1 MISNRATKLIL
12 KAGGVVML
20 CGATAFAQSTANPSE
35 QNNMSGQNPNPSMSA
50 NSSKQASR
58 SDKKFAEK
66 AYVGSMAEIELG
78 QLAAQKGNAE
88 DVKQFGEK
96 MVTDHTTLNDQL
108 KPIAEQLGVTL
119 PTELP
124 RKEQA
129 LKNKLQS
136 QSGEQFDQTYI
147 KAMVKD
153 HNKDLHAFR
162 REAQKGHDP
171 QLKDF
176 ASNGATVVQ
185 EHLNL
190 AEQMAQKH
198 NVKTKG
204 MRHGSAQTPS
214 TSTY

>member
-1 MISNRATKLIL
+1 MISNRATKLVL
-12 KAGGVVML
+12 KAGGVVLL
-20 CGATAFAQSTANPSE
+20 CGATAFAQSTANPSG
-35 QNNMSGQNPNPSMSA
+35 QNNMTGQNPNSSMSA
-50 NSSKQASR
+50 NSSHASR
-58 SDKKFAEK
+58 SDKKFAKK

-96 MVTDHTTLNDQL
+96 MVTDHTRLNEQL
-108 KPIAEQLGVTL
+108 KPIAQQIGVTL

-124 RKEQA
+124 SKEQA

-136 QSGEQFDQTYI
+136 QSGDQFDQTYI
-147 KAMVKD
+147 KAMLKD

-162 REAQKGHDP
+162 REASSGHDP

-176 ASNGATVVQ
+176 ASNGATVIQ

-198 NVKTKG
+198 NVKTKR
-204 MRHGSAQTPS
+204 MRHGSAQNPS
-214 TSTY
+214 NNTY